1 MKLPLKKFTKSQLE
15 EFDEDALYYIASTL
29 KLQPKVRSKK
39 ESEIEYKKNLIA
51 RIIMKYI
58 QNKSL
63 QKSVKVI
70 APITNKANN
79 NWYIGC
85 FDPITLN
92 SNNKIKKD
100 QRQLYTQII
109 YEKTKICI
117 STSDFIK
124 ILQEPTNQFYEKQSN
139 NIIRSNSFFRIPFPF
154 NCMVESSFID
164 SLQFDAFNKYKL
176 VKTDKILDSVVSVN
190 VANLR
195 RSIVSSFHNKNIP
208 VYVLKK
214 II

>member
-1 MKLPLKKFTKSQLE
+1 MKLPLKKFSKSQLE

-39 ESEIEYKKNLIA
+39 ESEIIYKKNLIA

-92 SNNKIKKD
+92 NNIKKD

-109 YEKTKICI
+109 YEKTKICT
-117 STSDFIK
+117 STSNFIK
-124 ILQEPTNQFYEKQSN
+124 ILQEPINQFYEKQSN
-139 NIIRSNSFFRIPFPF
+139 NIIRSNKFFRIPFPF

-164 SLQFDAFNKYKL
+164 SLQFDAFNKYRL
-176 VKTDKILDSVVSVN
+176 VKTDNILDSVISVN

-195 RSIVSSFHNKNIP
+195 RSIVSSFHNKNIT